1 MATVKCPEILGLQL
15 QGYSYME
22 CVERPHAN
30 ACHAISCKH
39 NAHFKCTLWEAYFH
53 PYTGFAIALE
63 VPVDRLRLPRR
74 DLALKYMLADC
85 MCPLGTMQRCQPN
98 TRTPRH
104 MLLRFLR
111 VGIWQVQRYKNACI
125 RVDSQKRPRSSISR
139 SAPGRQRS
147 PKSFSTRPAKSGHCL
162 GAACAGSGT
171 IQARRR
177 FRSWSSTVLPD
188 RSHAF
193 SWRVS
198 RSSRR
203 LIFGIA

>member
-1 MATVKCPEILGLQL
+1 
-15 QGYSYME
+15 ME
-22 CVERPHAN
+22 RVERPDTEPWHT
-30 ACHAISCKH
+30 ISSQH
-39 NAHFKCTLWEAYFH
+39 NARVKYPLWEPYFNPH
-53 PYTGFAIALE
+53 TGFAIALE
-63 VPVDRLRLPRR
+63 LPINRLRFPRR
-74 DLALKYMLADC
+74 DLVLKYMLADC
-85 MCPLGTMQRCQPN
+85 MCPLDAMQRCQPN
-98 TRTPRH
+98 TRMLRH
-104 MLLRFLR
+104 MPLRFLR
-111 VGIWQVQRYKNACI
+111 VGIWQIQRHKNACI
-125 RVDSQKRPRSSISR
+125 RIDSQKRPRSSIRR

-203 LIFGIA
+203 LILGIDQMCHIM